1 MNSLKMSK
9 KLRSIFDILVVD
21 FMELN
26 MVLIRRLT
34 SIFMQDVRDK
44 CYGFCFMRRM
54 KCLGKKHHTNT
65 LGKSCLIAFLLKKK
79 PTT

>member
-54 KCLGKKHHTNT
+54 K
-65 LGKSCLIAFLLKKK
+65 
-79 PTT
+79 